1 MNLLEIFKKR
11 ISSLNLPVAGKPI
24 LLAVSGGLDSIVM
37 LHLCHKAGI
46 SCAVAHCNFQLRG
59 RESDDDAEFVR
70 HLCREYALKLYLK
83 KFNTESYAL
92 KHSVSI
98 QMAAREM
105 RYTWFEHLS
114 KQHNFTSIFTA
125 HQQDDTIESFF
136 INLIRGTGIAG
147 LTGIPEQNKKI
158 VRPLLEFS
166 RKNLKAYAL
175 KEKLQ
180 WREDSS
186 NENEEY
192 LRNRVRKQLIPLL
205 KKLQPG
211 FETVM
216 MRNITNIRESVR
228 LEEEFAGIL
237 KQKYV
242 RTTGKDKLIIDLKKL
257 RREKEAAVKLGLLL
271 RYLGFKSHDPVAIL
285 RITNPGKVYISG
297 KKRLLKDRDVLILEE
312 QETKPLGSFILSGN
326 EQEVVGDRITL
337 HAVRVEYTGKSDI
350 STDRDIHQ
358 LDAAKL
364 RFPLKVRHWKYGD
377 FFYPLGMKQ
386 RKKISDFLV
395 DKKIDRFEKENCL
408 VVLSGKDIVCILG
421 HRIDD
426 RFKIT
431 SQTTEIF
438 TVTLKKYE

>member
-1 MNLLEIFKKR
+1 MNLLETFKKR
-11 ISSLNLPVAGKPI
+11 IRSLNLPEAGKPI
-24 LLAVSGGLDSIVM
+24 LLAVSGGLDSVVM

-46 SCAVAHCNFQLRG
+46 TCAVAHCNFQLRG
-59 RESDDDAEFVR
+59 KESDDDADFVR
-70 HLCREYALKLYLK
+70 LLCRQYALKFYLK

-105 RYTWFEHLS
+105 RYAWFEHLS
-114 KQHNFTSIFTA
+114 KQYNFTSIFTA

-147 LTGIPEQNKKI
+147 LTGIPEQNKKL

-192 LRNRVRKQLIPLL
+192 LRNRVRKQLIPLF

-211 FETVM
+211 FEAVM
-216 MRNITNIRESVR
+216 MRNIANIRESVR

-242 RTTGKDKLIIDLKKL
+242 RRSGKDKLIIDLKKL
-257 RREKEAAVKLGLLL
+257 RREKEASVKLGLLL
-271 RYLGFKSHDPVAIL
+271 RYLGFKNHDPHAIL
-285 RITNPGKVYISG
+285 RISNPGKVYISG

-312 QETKPLGSFILSGN
+312 QETKPLRSFTLSGN
-326 EQEVVGDRITL
+326 EQEVVTDRITL
-337 HAVRVEYTGKSDI
+337 HAGKVEYTGKSDI
-350 STDRDIHQ
+350 STAQDTHQ

-364 RFPLKVRHWKYGD
+364 RFPLKVRHWKVGD

-438 TVTLKKYE
+438 TVTLEKHE